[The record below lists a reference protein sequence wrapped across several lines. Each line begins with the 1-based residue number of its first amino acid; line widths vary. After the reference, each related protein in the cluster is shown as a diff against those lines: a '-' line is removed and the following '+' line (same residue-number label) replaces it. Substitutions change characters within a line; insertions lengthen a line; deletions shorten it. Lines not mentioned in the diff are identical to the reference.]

1 MPIYEYQCT
10 ECAGVFQR
18 LVRGFSDPAD
28 LACPRCQSTAVTRR
42 ISQIA
47 RVIRADDVRSAA
59 DITNVDPSDA
69 DDPQRI
75 REWGK
80 RIGASLGDEAG
91 ADWDEVLEQTLAEE
105 QEFPSQSRTT
115 ASDDLGWA

>member
-1 MPIYEYQCT
+1 
-10 ECAGVFQR
+10 
-18 LVRGFSDPAD
+18 
-28 LACPRCQSTAVTRR
+28 VTRR

>member
-10 ECAGVFQR
+10 ACAGMFQR
-18 LVRGFSDPAD
+18 LVRGFNDPAD

-42 ISQIA
+42 VSQIA
-47 RVIRADDVRSAA
+47 RVVRGEAPGAA
-59 DITNVDPSDA
+59 VDLASLHPRDA

-91 ADWDEVLEQTLAEE
+91 ADWDDVVEQTLAEE
-105 QEFPSQSRTT
+105 QEFPSQSRATGG
-115 ASDDLGWA
+115 DDLGWA